1 MSKHLP
7 SLYTIRGLR
16 VAQGL
21 IFKDPLSAH
30 RWMKENLDHIPGH
43 VTVEPAEVIYY
54 GSNLSL
60 DMKTTEDIQKEKM

>member
-1 MSKHLP
+1 MNKHLP

-30 RWMKENLDHIPGH
+30 RWMNETLHHIPDH

-60 DMKTTEDIQKEKM
+60 DMKTTEDIQKEKQ